1 MISLSVTTETL
12 LAEVF
17 GRYSEE
23 RGRGSNIVS
32 VEHWRAHRIHGTGI
46 FTYIYHKNQP
56 NVDKYTIHGSYGY
69 LINLD
74 LFGTNFSGWNFCWIL
89 WYPFKKGERWII
101 DPDIGGFQCLVNMEG
116 SSGAFF

>member
-1 MISLSVTTETL
+1 MLNLTKHKTLEMISLSVTTETL

-46 FTYIYHKNQP
+46 FTYIYHENQP
-56 NVDKYTIHGSYGY
+56 NVDKDKYM
-69 LINLD
+69 
-74 LFGTNFSGWNFCWIL
+74 
-89 WYPFKKGERWII
+89 
-101 DPDIGGFQCLVNMEG
+101 DPMGVELLLV
-116 SSGAFF
+116 SLVSL